1 MTSLTNIDLTTLNLK
16 SLQSLAK
23 EFKVKSWWTLKK
35 ADLISELTN
44 IKLDLEDKAAV
55 QKATEEYQE
64 ELKES
69 SLADDEEYCH
79 YCGTRKKK
87 GFLCPECGRDWET
100 LKNSENS
107 TQSSDTKPTEKKVS
121 KKSPKTPKTPKANKV
136 EKNEENLV
144 TLKELAAEFHMKG
157 TKARRLLRDAA
168 ISRPYGGNRWEWD
181 KNLHIDEL
189 NMAREYLKA
198 HTKAPKKEQDK

>member
-1 MTSLTNIDLTTLNLK
+1 MTNLTNINLETLTAAELK
-16 SLQSLAK
+16 TLAK
-23 EFKVKSWWTLKK
+23 EFKVKNWWNLKK
-35 ADLISELTN
+35 ANLITELTN

-64 ELKES
+64 ELKKTES
-69 SLADDEEYCH
+69 Q
-79 YCGTRKKK
+79 
-87 GFLCPECGRDWET
+87 ET
-100 LKNSENS
+100 QPSE
-107 TQSSDTKPTEKKVS
+107 K
-121 KKSPKTPKTPKANKV
+121 KTPKKTKAPKV
-136 EKNEENLV
+136 EKDEENLV

>member
-1 MTSLTNIDLTTLNLK
+1 MTNLTNINLETLTAAELK
-16 SLQSLAK
+16 TLAK
-23 EFKVKSWWTLKK
+23 EFKVKNWWNLKK
-35 ADLISELTN
+35 ADLITELTN

-55 QKATEEYQE
+55 QRATEEYQE
-64 ELKES
+64 ELKKTES
-69 SLADDEEYCH
+69 Q
-79 YCGTRKKK
+79 
-87 GFLCPECGRDWET
+87 ET
-100 LKNSENS
+100 QPSE
-107 TQSSDTKPTEKKVS
+107 KE
-121 KKSPKTPKTPKANKV
+121 TPKKTKTTKV

-144 TLKELAAEFHMKG
+144 TLKELAAEFHMQG

>member
-1 MTSLTNIDLTTLNLK
+1 MTNLTNINLETLTAAELK
-16 SLQSLAK
+16 TLAK
-23 EFKVKSWWTLKK
+23 EFKVKNWWNLKK
-35 ADLISELTN
+35 ADLITELTN

-55 QKATEEYQE
+55 QRATEEYQE
-64 ELKES
+64 ELKKTES
-69 SLADDEEYCH
+69 QETQPSE
-79 YCGTRKKK
+79 K
-87 GFLCPECGRDWET
+87 ET
-100 LKNSENS
+100 LKK
-107 TQSSDTKPTEKKVS
+107 TKAP
-121 KKSPKTPKTPKANKV
+121 KV

-189 NMAREYLKA
+189 NLAREYLKA

>member
-1 MTSLTNIDLTTLNLK
+1 MTNRTNINLETLTAAELK
-16 SLQSLAK
+16 TLAK
-23 EFKVKSWWTLKK
+23 EFKVKNWWNLKK
-35 ADLISELTN
+35 ADLITELTN

-64 ELKES
+64 ELKKNES
-69 SLADDEEYCH
+69 Q
-79 YCGTRKKK
+79 
-87 GFLCPECGRDWET
+87 ET
-100 LKNSENS
+100 
-107 TQSSDTKPTEKKVS
+107 QPTEEKAPKKA
-121 KKSPKTPKTPKANKV
+121 KAPKV
-136 EKNEENLV
+136 EKDEENLV

>member
-1 MTSLTNIDLTTLNLK
+1 MTNLTNINLETLTAAELK
-16 SLQSLAK
+16 TLAK
-23 EFKVKSWWTLKK
+23 EFKVKNWWNLKK
-35 ADLISELTN
+35 ADLITELTN
-44 IKLDLEDKAAV
+44 IKLDLEDKDAV

-64 ELKES
+64 ELKNTES
-69 SLADDEEYCH
+69 Q
-79 YCGTRKKK
+79 
-87 GFLCPECGRDWET
+87 ET
-100 LKNSENS
+100 QPS
-107 TQSSDTKPTEKKVS
+107 EKKTS
-121 KKSPKTPKTPKANKV
+121 KKTKAHKV
-136 EKNEENLV
+136 EKDEENLV

>member
-1 MTSLTNIDLTTLNLK
+1 MTIITNIDLTTLNLK

-35 ADLISELTN
+35 ADLISELSSIQETY
-44 IKLDLEDKAAV
+44 KKAEESFQGAEEEA
-55 QKATEEYQE
+55 QKKEE
-64 ELKES
+64 
-69 SLADDEEYCH
+69 
-79 YCGTRKKK
+79 
-87 GFLCPECGRDWET
+87 
-100 LKNSENS
+100 
-107 TQSSDTKPTEKKVS
+107 
-121 KKSPKTPKTPKANKV
+121 SPKPKAKKTKTTKV

-181 KNLHIDEL
+181 KNLHVDEL
-189 NMAREYLKA
+189 NMAREYLGA
-198 HTKAPKKEQDK
+198 HTKTPKKEQDK

>member
-1 MTSLTNIDLTTLNLK
+1 MTNLTNINLETLTAAELK
-16 SLQSLAK
+16 TLAK
-23 EFKVKSWWTLKK
+23 EFKVKNWWNLKK
-35 ADLISELTN
+35 ADLITELTN

-64 ELKES
+64 ELKENES
-69 SLADDEEYCH
+69 Q
-79 YCGTRKKK
+79 
-87 GFLCPECGRDWET
+87 ET
-100 LKNSENS
+100 
-107 TQSSDTKPTEKKVS
+107 QPTEKK
-121 KKSPKTPKTPKANKV
+121 TPKKTKAPKV
-136 EKNEENLV
+136 EKDEENLV

-157 TKARRLLRDAA
+157 TKARRLLRDAD

-198 HTKAPKKEQDK
+198 HTKAPKKKQDK

>member
-1 MTSLTNIDLTTLNLK
+1 MTNLTNINLETLTAAELK
-16 SLQSLAK
+16 TLAK
-23 EFKVKSWWTLKK
+23 EFKVKNWWNLKK
-35 ADLISELTN
+35 ADLITELTN

-64 ELKES
+64 ELKKTES
-69 SLADDEEYCH
+69 Q
-79 YCGTRKKK
+79 
-87 GFLCPECGRDWET
+87 ET
-100 LKNSENS
+100 QPS
-107 TQSSDTKPTEKKVS
+107 EKKTT
-121 KKSPKTPKTPKANKV
+121 KKTKAPKV
-136 EKNEENLV
+136 EKDEENLV

-198 HTKAPKKEQDK
+198 YTKAPKKEQDK

>member
-1 MTSLTNIDLTTLNLK
+1 MTNLTNINLETMTAAELK
-16 SLQSLAK
+16 TLAK
-23 EFKVKSWWTLKK
+23 EFKVKNWWNLKK
-35 ADLISELTN
+35 ADLITELTN
-44 IKLDLEDKAAV
+44 IELDLEDKAAV

-64 ELKES
+64 ELKKTES
-69 SLADDEEYCH
+69 Q
-79 YCGTRKKK
+79 
-87 GFLCPECGRDWET
+87 ET
-100 LKNSENS
+100 QPS
-107 TQSSDTKPTEKKVS
+107 EKKTI
-121 KKSPKTPKTPKANKV
+121 KKTKAPKV
-136 EKNEENLV
+136 EKDEENLV

-198 HTKAPKKEQDK
+198 HTKALKKEQDK

>member
-1 MTSLTNIDLTTLNLK
+1 MTNLTNINLETLTAAELK
-16 SLQSLAK
+16 TLAK
-23 EFKVKSWWTLKK
+23 EFKVKNWWNLKK
-35 ADLISELTN
+35 ADLITELTN

-55 QKATEEYQE
+55 QRATKEYQE
-64 ELKES
+64 ELKKTES
-69 SLADDEEYCH
+69 Q
-79 YCGTRKKK
+79 
-87 GFLCPECGRDWET
+87 ET
-100 LKNSENS
+100 
-107 TQSSDTKPTEKKVS
+107 QPTEKKAP
-121 KKSPKTPKTPKANKV
+121 KKTKAPKV
-136 EKNEENLV
+136 EKDEENLV

-198 HTKAPKKEQDK
+198 HIKAPKKEQDK

>member
-1 MTSLTNIDLTTLNLK
+1 MTNLTNINLETLTATELK
-16 SLQSLAK
+16 TLAK
-23 EFKVKSWWTLKK
+23 EFKVKNWWNLKK
-35 ADLISELTN
+35 ADLITELTN
-44 IKLDLEDKAAV
+44 INLDLEDKAAV

-64 ELKES
+64 ELKKAES
-69 SLADDEEYCH
+69 Q
-79 YCGTRKKK
+79 
-87 GFLCPECGRDWET
+87 ET
-100 LKNSENS
+100 
-107 TQSSDTKPTEKKVS
+107 QPTEKKAT
-121 KKSPKTPKTPKANKV
+121 KKTKAPKV

-198 HTKAPKKEQDK
+198 HTKTPKKEQDK

>member
-1 MTSLTNIDLTTLNLK
+1 MTNLTNINLETLTAAELK
-16 SLQSLAK
+16 TLAK
-23 EFKVKSWWTLKK
+23 EFKVKNWWNLKK
-35 ADLISELTN
+35 ADLITELTN

-64 ELKES
+64 ELKKTES
-69 SLADDEEYCH
+69 Q
-79 YCGTRKKK
+79 
-87 GFLCPECGRDWET
+87 ET
-100 LKNSENS
+100 QPSE
-107 TQSSDTKPTEKKVS
+107 K
-121 KKSPKTPKTPKANKV
+121 KTPKKTKAPKV

-198 HTKAPKKEQDK
+198 HTKALKKEQDK

>member
-1 MTSLTNIDLTTLNLK
+1 MTNLTNINLTELK
-16 SLQSLAK
+16 STELKNLAK
-23 EFKVKSWWTLKK
+23 EYKVKNWWLLNKNS
-35 ADLISELTN
+35 LISALVE

-55 QKATEEYQE
+55 QRATEEYQE
-64 ELKES
+64 ELKETES
-69 SLADDEEYCH
+69 Q
-79 YCGTRKKK
+79 
-87 GFLCPECGRDWET
+87 ET
-100 LKNSENS
+100 
-107 TQSSDTKPTEKKVS
+107 QPTEKKTF
-121 KKSPKTPKTPKANKV
+121 KKTKAPKV
-136 EKNEENLV
+136 EKDEENLV

>member
-1 MTSLTNIDLTTLNLK
+1 MTNLTNINLETLTAAELK
-16 SLQSLAK
+16 TMAK
-23 EFKVKSWWTLKK
+23 EFKVKNWWNLKK
-35 ADLISELTN
+35 ADLITELTN

-55 QKATEEYQE
+55 QKATEEYQK
-64 ELKES
+64 ELKKTES
-69 SLADDEEYCH
+69 QETQPSE
-79 YCGTRKKK
+79 KK
-87 GFLCPECGRDWET
+87 T
-100 LKNSENS
+100 LKK
-107 TQSSDTKPTEKKVS
+107 TKAP
-121 KKSPKTPKTPKANKV
+121 KV
-136 EKNEENLV
+136 EKDEENLV

-198 HTKAPKKEQDK
+198 HIKAPKKEQDK

>member
-1 MTSLTNIDLTTLNLK
+1 MTNLTNINLETLTAAELK
-16 SLQSLAK
+16 TLAK
-23 EFKVKSWWTLKK
+23 EFKVKNWWNLKK
-35 ADLISELTN
+35 ADLITELTN

-55 QKATEEYQE
+55 QRATEEYQE
-64 ELKES
+64 ELKKTES
-69 SLADDEEYCH
+69 KETQPPE
-79 YCGTRKKK
+79 KK
-87 GFLCPECGRDWET
+87 T
-100 LKNSENS
+100 LK
-107 TQSSDTKPTEKKVS
+107 KI
-121 KKSPKTPKTPKANKV
+121 KAPKV
-136 EKNEENLV
+136 EKDEENLV